1 MAYSDLNNTAKVRF
15 LAGTQA
21 SIATLI
27 SNGDAIEGA
36 FYLTNDTHR
45 LYVGRQV
52 SGSTDVIPVPVNEGI
67 NFVTSVPDLPT
78 PATSAEKVDTAGHFY
93 YASSENVLCVYNGKN
108 WVQINPDTNDDH
120 AVYGTNI
127 NFTKVT
133 SENASTL
140 SIPYSSTAIQYQV
153 TIPLSRYDLKNTS
166 AQPSAAGT
174 AVGTLAINA
183 ADVAQIAT
191 QHSVGV
197 SGTFDN
203 SNQTITLQ
211 TNGAGSDGGTT
222 SVVLSAGNN
231 ISFAQANA
239 SDPITISTPSIY
251 VGASGNKI
259 GLKQGNAGNWTN
271 SYGSVEISATN
282 ELSAATDVNGETITI
297 SHETQSGLTAST
309 YGGITQSATT
319 GNYSTKTVNIPS
331 LSVNSYGHITSAT
344 TNSYTLQEITGI
356 TVDGTTINLYA
367 NGNTGAPV
375 ASAAITAFG
384 DYVTTSDFNTA
395 LQGLNAMT
403 YRGTV
408 SGSLPNS
415 DVHRGDTYLVNGA
428 ITGSSEEYKIGDML
442 IATGDE
448 VNGVIP
454 AASISWTRVQTDY
467 NTDTQ
472 YTFDAD
478 ASNKTF
484 TFRSTASGGNLSNYT
499 TFAFSTNS
507 LNISVATSSDPGN
520 NIYHNT
526 LTFDMAWGTF

>member
-1 MAYSDLNNTAKVRF
+1 MANVIFKRGLQANLPS
-15 LAGTQA
+15 QA
-21 SIATLI
+21 SEIQ
-27 SNGDAIEGA
+27 DGA
-36 FYLTNDTHR
+36 FYLTTDTDRLYIGKIVNDTAT
-45 LYVGRQV
+45 L
-52 SGSTDVIPVPVNEGI
+52 VPVNEGV
-67 NFVTSVPDLPT
+67 NFVSNVASLPSINGTS
-78 PATSAEKVDTAGHFY
+78 SAEAGHFY
-93 YASSENVLCVYNGKN
+93 YASTENILCVWNGKE

-120 AVYGTNI
+120 AVYGTDI
-127 NFTKVT
+127 SFTKVT
-133 SENASTL
+133 SANASTL
-140 SIPYSSTAIQYQV
+140 GIPYSSTAIQYQV
-153 TIPLSRYDLKNTS
+153 AIPLFKYDLKNTS
-166 AQPSAAGT
+166 AEPDDLDTS

-203 SNQTITLQ
+203 NNQTITLQ
-211 TNGAGSDGGTT
+211 TNGAGSDSGAT

-231 ISFAQANA
+231 ISFAKVNAN
-239 SDPITISTPSIY
+239 DPITISTPSIY

-259 GLKQGNAGNWTN
+259 GLKQGNAGNWTS

-282 ELSAATDVNGETITI
+282 ELSAATDANGETITI

-309 YGGITQSATT
+309 YGGITQTAITG

-356 TVDGTTINLYA
+356 EVNGTTINLYA
-367 NGNTGAPV
+367 NGNTASPI
-375 ASAAITAFG
+375 ASANIAAFG
-384 DYVTTSDFNTA
+384 SYVTTSAFNTA

-408 SGSLPNS
+408 SGTLPS
-415 DVHRGDTYLVNGA
+415 TDVHNGDTYVVSGS
-428 ITGSSEEYKIGDML
+428 ITGHSDFKVGDIL
-442 IATGDE
+442 IATGTEED
-448 VNGVIP
+448 GVIP
-454 AASISWTRVQTDY
+454 SGSITWEPIQIDY

-472 YTFDAD
+472 YTFDTD
-478 ASNKTF
+478 TASKTF

-507 LNISVATSSDPGN
+507 LDISVATSSEAG